1 MFEYEN
7 KLEVLEDKFPDPEN
21 WVVYLD
27 PENEQPNI
35 VSSKVRDEWIFQDAK
50 VYGSANIDFKVT
62 GEDEVIV
69 YTDPTNPRYIIT
81 ASAKQDW
88 FNSFGFSGRS
98 KDFMEEANKLGEEK
112 ASRYKAIVDLHL
124 ALYNVR

>member
-35 VSSKVRDEWIFQDAK
+35 VSSKVRDEWIFQDFHGKA
-50 VYGSANIDFKVT
+50 
-62 GEDEVIV
+62 DEFL
-69 YTDPTNPRYIIT
+69 RY
-81 ASAKQDW
+81 
-88 FNSFGFSGRS
+88 
-98 KDFMEEANKLGEEK
+98 
-112 ASRYKAIVDLHL
+112 
-124 ALYNVR
+124 